1 MGESGYSQKEHGQ
14 LGTARLWQK
23 LQTWLVKLDP
33 FVNDERV
40 QTTNKRDDYVAD
52 WVEKEAQVEANR
64 CEIVEVDEV
73 GCEEA
78 CRCYET
84 DKRIGAKDFI
94 KSCVELHHG
103 KDN

>member
-1 MGESGYSQKEHGQ
+1 
-14 LGTARLWQK
+14 
-23 LQTWLVKLDP
+23 
-33 FVNDERV
+33 
-40 QTTNKRDDYVAD
+40 
-52 WVEKEAQVEANR
+52 VEKEAQVEANR